1 MDQRSRADGAR
12 TLERVI
18 VLTLLSEGG
27 ERRWSCAELA
37 AGLGVEVEA
46 LQNPVDRLSEAGVV
60 CLAGTE
66 VWASAAARRID
77 ELGLIGI

>member
-1 MDQRSRADGAR
+1 MHERSRGAR

-27 ERRWSCAELA
+27 ERRWSRAELA
-37 AGLGVEVEA
+37 AELGVEVEA
-46 LQNPVDRLSEAGVV
+46 LQDAVDRLSEAGVV

-77 ELGLIGI
+77 ELRLIGI

>member
-1 MDQRSRADGAR
+1 MHEQSRAVGDR
-12 TLERVI
+12 RLERVI
-18 VLTLLSEGG
+18 ILALLNADG

-37 AGLGVEVEA
+37 AELGAEAQA
-46 LQNPVDRLSEAGVV
+46 LQDALCRLSEAGVV

-66 VWASAAARRID
+66 VWASSAARRMD

>member
-1 MDQRSRADGAR
+1 MHEQARAASSRR
-12 TLERVI
+12 LERVI
-18 VLTLLSEGG
+18 ILALLSGDG

-37 AGLGVEVEA
+37 AELGAEA
-46 LQNPVDRLSEAGVV
+46 QTLQDAAGRLSEAGVV

-66 VWASAAARRID
+66 VWASSAARRMD